1 MPPRWWGTLA
11 RRQSDA
17 LNCYNVKADSVQCN
31 DLSFLT
37 SRVDRH
43 PTARLAYLVS
53 RFFAVLFAVLLGSAA
68 ARAEWP
74 IPTAD
79 GTIWQYV
86 LTREGEDRP
95 GTLTRQV
102 FGPKDPPQQNALRIE
117 TAVNGAIHSTEFLKN
132 EGKTIL
138 ATAFRNADGETQTF
152 DPPVTILPGDL
163 NFGAE
168 WNYRGPVAGLDLN
181 LPLKIISEGEIQ
193 VPAGKFR
200 AFHFH
205 GEKNDGLFTVADFWF
220 VRGVGSIKEVVTQR
234 GPTGDLLSRNS
245 IELAKLPA
253 PSQPKPELRK
263 LEASVSTSSD
273 GDPLEV
279 VSADA
284 LQIVARWRGHGLR
297 KNAKI
302 RAVWIAQDTGVAPVN
317 FKVDEATAV
326 APISN
331 AFGKFTLSRP
341 SDGWATGKYRVE
353 FYVDN
358 ELTDTVDLTIIPSEP
373 RARSQQD
380 F

>member
-1 MPPRWWGTLA
+1 
-11 RRQSDA
+11 
-17 LNCYNVKADSVQCN
+17 
-31 DLSFLT
+31 
-37 SRVDRH
+37 
-43 PTARLAYLVS
+43 VS
-53 RFFAVLFAVLLGSAA
+53 RFFAVLFGIMLGAAA

-102 FGPKDPPQQNALRIE
+102 FSAKNPAEQNVLRIE
-117 TAVNGAIHSTEFLKN
+117 TAVNGATHSTEFLKN

-138 ATAFRNADGETQTF
+138 ATAFRNANGETQTF
-152 DPPVTILPGDL
+152 DPPATVLPGDL

-168 WNYRGPVAGLDLN
+168 WNYRGAVAGLDLD
-181 LPLKIISEGEIQ
+181 LPLKIIGEGEIE
-193 VPAGKFR
+193 VPAGKFD
-200 AFHFH
+200 ALHFR

-234 GPTGDLLSRNS
+234 GPSGDLLSRNS
-245 IELAKLPA
+245 IELAKLPGL
-253 PSQPKPELRK
+253 SQTKPEQKK
-263 LEASVSTSSD
+263 LEASVSTSGD
-273 GDPLEV
+273 GDPLDV

-297 KNAKI
+297 KNTRI
-302 RAVWIAQDTGVAPVN
+302 RAVWIAQDTGVAPVD

-326 APISN
+326 APVSN

-353 FYVDN
+353 FYVDD
-358 ELTDTVDLTIIPSEP
+358 ELSDTVDLTITPSEP
-373 RARSQQD
+373 RARSPQD

>member
-1 MPPRWWGTLA
+1 
-11 RRQSDA
+11 
-17 LNCYNVKADSVQCN
+17 VKRF
-31 DLSFLT
+31 SFFT

-43 PTARLAYLVS
+43 RRARLAYRVS
-53 RFFAVLFAVLLGSAA
+53 RFFAVFFAVLLGSGAA
-68 ARAEWP
+68 QAEWP

-79 GTIWQYV
+79 GTVWQYV
-86 LTREGEDRP
+86 LSREGEDRP

-102 FGPKDPPQQNALRIE
+102 FAPKNPAGQNALRIE
-117 TAVNGAIHSTEFLKN
+117 TAVNGASHSTEFLKN

-138 ATAFRNADGETQTF
+138 ATAFRNANGETQSF

-168 WNYRGPVAGLDLN
+168 WIYRGPVAGLDLN
-181 LPLKIISEGEIQ
+181 LPLKIIGEGEIE

-200 AFHFH
+200 ALHFR
-205 GEKNDGLFTVADFWF
+205 GERTDALSTVADFWF
-220 VRGVGSIKEVVTQR
+220 VPGVGSVKETVTQR
-234 GPTGDLLSRNS
+234 GPSGDLLSRNR
-245 IELAKLPA
+245 IELLKLPA
-253 PSQPKPELRK
+253 LVETEPQSKR

-273 GDPLEV
+273 GDPLSV
-279 VSADA
+279 ISDDA

-302 RAVWIAQDTGVAPVN
+302 RAVWIARDTGVAPVN

-353 FYVDN
+353 FYVDGD
-358 ELTDTVDLTIIPSEP
+358 LTETVDLTIIPSES
-373 RARSQQD
+373 RSHSASD

>member
-1 MPPRWWGTLA
+1 
-11 RRQSDA
+11 
-17 LNCYNVKADSVQCN
+17 
-31 DLSFLT
+31 
-37 SRVDRH
+37 
-43 PTARLAYLVS
+43 VS
-53 RFFAVLFAVLLGSAA
+53 SQFFVVLFGLVIGTTAVRG
-68 ARAEWP
+68 EWP

-79 GTIWQYV
+79 GTTWQYS
-86 LTREGEDRP
+86 LIREGETQP
-95 GTLTRQV
+95 GTLRRQI
-102 FGPKDPPQQNALRIE
+102 FAPKNPDEQNTLRIE

-132 EGKTIL
+132 EGKAIL
-138 ATAFRNADGETQTF
+138 ATAFRNANGETRAF
-152 DPPVTILPGDL
+152 DRPATILPADL

-168 WNYRGPVAGLDLN
+168 WNYRGPVAGIDLN
-181 LPLKIISEGEIQ
+181 LPLKIVGESEIV

-200 AFHFH
+200 ALHFR
-205 GEKNDGLFTVADFWF
+205 GERTDALSTVADFWF
-220 VRGVGSIKEVVTQR
+220 VPGVGSVKETVTQR
-234 GPTGDLLSRNS
+234 GPSGDLLSRNR
-245 IELAKLPA
+245 IELLKLPA
-253 PSQPKPELRK
+253 LVETEPQSKR

-273 GDPLEV
+273 GDPLSV
-279 VSADA
+279 ISDDA

-353 FYVDN
+353 FYVDGD
-358 ELTDTVDLTIIPSEP
+358 LTETVDLTIIPSES
-373 RARSQQD
+373 RSHSASD

>member
-1 MPPRWWGTLA
+1 MLGA
-11 RRQSDA
+11 
-17 LNCYNVKADSVQCN
+17 
-31 DLSFLT
+31 
-37 SRVDRH
+37 
-43 PTARLAYLVS
+43 
-53 RFFAVLFAVLLGSAA
+53 AV

-102 FGPKDPPQQNALRIE
+102 FAAKTPAEQNVLRIE
-117 TAVNGAIHSTEFLKN
+117 TAVNGATHSTEFLKN

-138 ATAFRNADGETQTF
+138 ATAFRNANGETQTF
-152 DPPVTILPGDL
+152 DPPATVLPGDL
-163 NFGAE
+163 NFGAQ
-168 WNYRGPVAGLDLN
+168 WNYRGAVAGLDLD
-181 LPLKIISEGEIQ
+181 LPLKIIGEGEIE
-193 VPAGKFR
+193 VPAGKFH
-200 AFHFH
+200 ALHFR

-234 GPTGDLLSRNS
+234 GPSGDLLSRNS

-253 PSQPKPELRK
+253 LSQTKPELKK
-263 LEASVSTSSD
+263 LETSVSTSGD
-273 GDPLEV
+273 GDPLDV

-297 KNAKI
+297 KNARI
-302 RAVWIAQDTGVAPVN
+302 RAVWIAQDTGVAPVD

-353 FYVDN
+353 FYVDD
-358 ELTDTVDLTIIPSEP
+358 ELSDTVDLTITPSEP
-373 RARSQQD
+373 RARSPQD

>member
-1 MPPRWWGTLA
+1 M
-11 RRQSDA
+11 
-17 LNCYNVKADSVQCN
+17 
-31 DLSFLT
+31 
-37 SRVDRH
+37 
-43 PTARLAYLVS
+43 
-53 RFFAVLFAVLLGSAA
+53 LGAAA

-102 FGPKDPPQQNALRIE
+102 FAAKTPAEQNVLRIE
-117 TAVNGAIHSTEFLKN
+117 TAVNGATHSTEFLKN

-138 ATAFRNADGETQTF
+138 ATAFRDANGETQTF

-168 WNYRGPVAGLDLN
+168 WNYRGPVAGLNLN
-181 LPLKIISEGEIQ
+181 LPLKIVGEGEIE

-200 AFHFH
+200 ALHFR
-205 GEKNDGLFTVADFWF
+205 GQKNDGLFTVADFWF
-220 VRGVGSIKEVVTQR
+220 VRGVGSIKEMVTQR
-234 GPTGDLLSRNS
+234 GPSGDLLSRNS

-253 PSQPKPELRK
+253 LSQTKPELKK
-263 LEASVSTSSD
+263 LEASVSTSSN
-273 GDPLEV
+273 GDPLSV
-279 VSADA
+279 ISADA

-302 RAVWIAQDTGVAPVN
+302 RAVWIAEDTGVAPAD
-317 FKVDEATAV
+317 FKVDEATAA
-326 APISN
+326 APMSE
-331 AFGKFTLSRP
+331 AVGKFTLSRP

-353 FYVDN
+353 FYVDH
-358 ELTDTVDLTIIPSEP
+358 ELTDTVDLTITPSEP
-373 RARSQQD
+373 RSGSRQD

>member
-1 MPPRWWGTLA
+1 
-11 RRQSDA
+11 
-17 LNCYNVKADSVQCN
+17 
-31 DLSFLT
+31 
-37 SRVDRH
+37 
-43 PTARLAYLVS
+43 VS
-53 RFFAVLFAVLLGSAA
+53 RLFAVLFGVALGAASAW
-68 ARAEWP
+68 AEWP

-86 LTREGEDRP
+86 LTREGEDQP
-95 GTLTRQV
+95 GTLTRRVLAAKNPAEQ
-102 FGPKDPPQQNALRIE
+102 KALRIE
-117 TAVNGAIHSTEFLKN
+117 TVVNGATHSTEFLKN

-138 ATAFRNADGETQTF
+138 ATAFRDANGETRTF

-168 WNYRGPVAGLDLN
+168 WNYRGPVAGLDLD
-181 LPLKIISEGEIQ
+181 LPLKITGEGEIE

-200 AFHFH
+200 ALHFR

-220 VRGVGSIKEVVTQR
+220 VRGVGSIKEIVTQR
-234 GPTGDLLSRNS
+234 GPSGDLLSRNS

-253 PSQPKPELRK
+253 QSQTKPELKK
-263 LEASVSTSSD
+263 LETSVSTSSE
-273 GDPLEV
+273 GDPLAV
-279 VSADA
+279 VSDDA

-302 RAVWIAQDTGVAPVN
+302 RAVWIAQETGVAPVN

-341 SDGWATGKYRVE
+341 SDGWAPGKYRVE
-353 FYVDN
+353 FYVDD
-358 ELTDTVDLTIIPSEP
+358 ELTDTVDLTITPSEP
-373 RARSQQD
+373 RPRSLQD

>member
-1 MPPRWWGTLA
+1 
-11 RRQSDA
+11 
-17 LNCYNVKADSVQCN
+17 
-31 DLSFLT
+31 
-37 SRVDRH
+37 
-43 PTARLAYLVS
+43 VS

-86 LTREGEDRP
+86 LSREGEGRP

-102 FGPKDPPQQNALRIE
+102 FAPKNPAGQNALRIE
-117 TAVNGAIHSTEFLKN
+117 TAVNGASHSTEFLKN

-138 ATAFRNADGETQTF
+138 ATAFRNTNGETQTF
-152 DPPVTILPGDL
+152 DPPATVLPGDL
-163 NFGAE
+163 NFGAQ
-168 WNYRGPVAGLDLN
+168 WNYRGAVAGLDLD
-181 LPLKIISEGEIQ
+181 LPLKIIGEGEIE
-193 VPAGKFR
+193 VPAGKFH
-200 AFHFH
+200 ALHFR

-234 GPTGDLLSRNS
+234 GPSGDLLSRNS

-253 PSQPKPELRK
+253 LSQTKPEQKK
-263 LEASVSTSSD
+263 LEASVSTSGD
-273 GDPLEV
+273 GDPLDV

-317 FKVDEATAV
+317 FKVDEATAI
-326 APISN
+326 APISS

-353 FYVDN
+353 FYVDG
-358 ELTDTVDLTIIPSEP
+358 ELIDTVDLTIVPSEP
-373 RARSQQD
+373 RAPSRQG
-380 F
+380 FLNPN

>member
-1 MPPRWWGTLA
+1 
-11 RRQSDA
+11 
-17 LNCYNVKADSVQCN
+17 
-31 DLSFLT
+31 
-37 SRVDRH
+37 
-43 PTARLAYLVS
+43 VS
-53 RFFAVLFAVLLGSAA
+53 RFFAVLLGVLLGSAA

-74 IPTAD
+74 IPAAD
-79 GTIWQYV
+79 GTIWRYV

-102 FGPKDPPQQNALRIE
+102 FAPTNPAGQNALRIE
-117 TAVNGAIHSTEFLKN
+117 TAVNGATHSTEFLKN

-138 ATAFRNADGETQTF
+138 AIAFRNANGETQTF

-181 LPLKIISEGEIQ
+181 LPLKIVGEGEIE
-193 VPAGKFR
+193 VPAGKFH
-200 AFHFH
+200 ALHFL
-205 GEKNDGLFTVADFWF
+205 GEKNDGLLTVADFWF

-234 GPTGDLLSRNS
+234 GPSGDLLSRNT

-253 PSQPKPELRK
+253 PSQTKPELKK

-273 GDPLEV
+273 GDPLDV

-302 RAVWIAQDTGVAPVN
+302 RAVWIAQDTGVAPVD

-353 FYVDN
+353 FYVDG
-358 ELTDTVDLTIIPSEP
+358 ELIDTVDLTIIPSEP
-373 RARSQQD
+373 RARSRQD

>member
-1 MPPRWWGTLA
+1 
-11 RRQSDA
+11 
-17 LNCYNVKADSVQCN
+17 
-31 DLSFLT
+31 
-37 SRVDRH
+37 
-43 PTARLAYLVS
+43 VS
-53 RFFAVLFAVLLGSAA
+53 RFFAVFFGVVLGAA
-68 ARAEWP
+68 AAPAEWP

-102 FGPKDPPQQNALRIE
+102 FAAKKPAEQSDLRIE
-117 TAVNGAIHSTEFLKN
+117 TAVNGASHSTEFWKN

-138 ATAFRNADGETQTF
+138 VTVFRNANGETQTF
-152 DPPVTILPGDL
+152 DPPRTILPGNL

-181 LPLKIISEGEIQ
+181 LPLKIVGEGEIE

-200 AFHFH
+200 ALHFR
-205 GEKNDGLFTVADFWF
+205 GEENDGLFTVADFWF

-234 GPTGDLLSRNS
+234 GPSGDLLSRNS

-253 PSQPKPELRK
+253 LSQTKRELKK
-263 LEASVSTSSD
+263 LEVSVSTSSD
-273 GDPLEV
+273 GDPLDV
-279 VSADA
+279 ISADA
-284 LQIVARWRGHGLR
+284 LQIVGRWRGHGLR

-341 SDGWATGKYRVE
+341 SDGWATGKYRVD
-353 FYVDN
+353 FYVDD
-358 ELTDTVDLTIIPSEP
+358 ELTDSVDLTIIPSEP
-373 RARSQQD
+373 QARSQQD

>member
-1 MPPRWWGTLA
+1 M
-11 RRQSDA
+11 
-17 LNCYNVKADSVQCN
+17 
-31 DLSFLT
+31 
-37 SRVDRH
+37 
-43 PTARLAYLVS
+43 S
-53 RFFAVLFAVLLGSAA
+53 RFFAVLFGVVLGVAA

-86 LTREGEDRP
+86 LTREGEGRP
-95 GTLTRQV
+95 GTLTRQI
-102 FGPKDPPQQNALRIE
+102 FAPKDPRGGDALRIE
-117 TAVNGAIHSTEFLKN
+117 TAVNGATHSTEFLKN

-138 ATAFRNADGETQTF
+138 ATAFRNGNGETQTF
-152 DPPVTILPGDL
+152 DPPVIILPGDL

-181 LPLKIISEGEIQ
+181 LPLKIIGEGEIE

-200 AFHFH
+200 ALHFH
-205 GEKNDGLFTVADFWF
+205 GEKNDGLLTVADFWF
-220 VRGVGSIKEVVTQR
+220 VRGIGSVKEMVTQR
-234 GPTGDLLSRNS
+234 GPSGDLLSRNS

-253 PSQPKPELRK
+253 VSQTKPELKK

-273 GDPLEV
+273 GDPLDV

-284 LQIVARWRGHGLR
+284 LQIIARWRGHGLR
-297 KNAKI
+297 KNARI
-302 RAVWIAQDTGVAPVN
+302 RAVWIAQDTGVAPVD
-317 FKVDEATAV
+317 FKIDEATAV
-326 APISN
+326 APIST

-353 FYVDN
+353 FYVDG
-358 ELTDTVDLTIIPSEP
+358 ELTETVDLTIIPAEP
-373 RARSQQD
+373 RSRSRKD

>member
-1 MPPRWWGTLA
+1 
-11 RRQSDA
+11 
-17 LNCYNVKADSVQCN
+17 
-31 DLSFLT
+31 
-37 SRVDRH
+37 
-43 PTARLAYLVS
+43 VS
-53 RFFAVLFAVLLGSAA
+53 RFFAVFFGVVLGAA
-68 ARAEWP
+68 TAPAEWP

-86 LTREGEDRP
+86 LNREGEDQP
-95 GTLTRQV
+95 ATLTRQV
-102 FGPKDPPQQNALRIE
+102 FAAKNPAAQNSLRIE
-117 TAVNGAIHSTEFLKN
+117 TAVNGAIHSTEFWKN

-138 ATAFRNADGETQTF
+138 VTAFRNTNGETQTF
-152 DPPVTILPGDL
+152 DPPLTILPGNL

-168 WNYRGPVAGLDLN
+168 WNYRGPAAGLDLN
-181 LPLKIISEGEIQ
+181 LPLKIVGEGEIE

-200 AFHFH
+200 ALHFR
-205 GEKNDGLFTVADFWF
+205 GEENNGLFTVADFWF

-234 GPTGDLLSRNS
+234 GPSGDLLSRNS

-253 PSQPKPELRK
+253 LSQTKPELKK
-263 LEASVSTSSD
+263 LEVSVSTSSD
-273 GDPLEV
+273 GDPLDV
-279 VSADA
+279 ISADA

-302 RAVWIAQDTGVAPVN
+302 RAVWIAQDTGVAPVD

-353 FYVDN
+353 FYVDG
-358 ELTDTVDLTIIPSEP
+358 ELTDTVDLTITTSEP
-373 RARSQQD
+373 RARLPQD